1 MIDFSLIE
9 IFGKLILL
17 KFNNIVELSSYFV
30 ISNMSPAPKLNIPLI
45 LPINLLFKSKTLHKK
60 RLELRKKNV

>member
-45 LPINLLFKSKTLHKK
+45 FPISLLFKSKTLHSSKS
-60 RLELRKKNV
+60 E